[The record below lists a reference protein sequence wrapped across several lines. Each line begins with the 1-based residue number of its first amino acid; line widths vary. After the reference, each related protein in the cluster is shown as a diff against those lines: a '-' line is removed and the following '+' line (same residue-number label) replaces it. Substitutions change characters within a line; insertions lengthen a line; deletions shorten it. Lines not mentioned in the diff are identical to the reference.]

1 LEITKVVKIAIKSV
15 KSYDFTIMLAL
26 NDFGDK
32 HNRKM
37 VESGGIAINN
47 CKIVE
52 VIDSFYFLPIISNE
66 IILFTNLVLFF

>member
-1 LEITKVVKIAIKSV
+1 
-15 KSYDFTIMLAL
+15 MLAL